1 MGQKADNGEKVK
13 PETMT
18 GKQRAFVD
26 HWIAERFHGTRAAK
40 LAGYQGDDS
49 VLAQQ
54 ASVNLRIPKIQRAI
68 AAKLEG
74 HGGSAVEVISQLLEL
89 ARFSDPARFM
99 AEGGKLDYAAVKQGG
114 HLIQSIH
121 KMKDGWRIQTYSRL
135 EALKE
140 LAKLLRAAGEAGT
153 GEEWAGEVRVTF
165 LGLAQ
170 QGQDKQGEDG
180 SS

>member
-1 MGQKADNGEKVK
+1 MAENVDNGAHDK
-13 PETMT
+13 PEAMT

-40 LAGYQGDDS
+40 LAGYQGDDNT
-49 VLAQQ
+49 LANV
-54 ASVNLRIPKIQRAI
+54 ASQNLRIPKIQRAI

-74 HGGSAVEVISQLLEL
+74 HGGSAVEVVTQLLEL

-99 AEGGKLDYAAVKQGG
+99 VEGGNLDYAAVKRGG

-140 LAKLLRAAGEAGT
+140 LAKLLRAAGEAGA

-170 QGQDKQGEDG
+170 QGQDKQGENG